1 VSLHV
6 RVNDPPEASNGFSR
20 LYVDG
25 RLIEQH
31 ENLRLRGAG
40 GDATLVNKFMFSS
53 FHGGHR
59 PENAPRDADGNY
71 TTVYATFD
79 NISVYEGEHIRPAP
93 PLTWEEK

>member
-1 VSLHV
+1 VTLQV

-25 RLIEQH
+25 ELIEQH

-40 GDATLVNKFMFSS
+40 GDDTLINKFMFSS
-53 FHGGHR
+53 FHGGHQ
-59 PENAPRDADGNY
+59 PKWAPRDADGNY

-79 NISVYEGEHIRPAP
+79 NIAVYQGEHIRPVAGR
-93 PLTWEEK
+93 